1 MRRILHIGVGN
12 FHRAH
17 QAWYTHEANR
27 RAGEDWR
34 ITGVSLRSPRM
45 RDALRSQDFAYTL
58 AVGDRAGER
67 LHRIGVLD
75 DILVATEDAEAVI
88 AALADPAIA
97 VVTLTVTEK
106 GYHLGPD
113 GRLPS
118 DAHAIA
124 ADLDALAAGRH
135 PASTI
140 GLLAAGLARRAATGA
155 PVTVLSCD
163 NLPENGPRLAAAV
176 RAFAAAAGWD
186 VADYLDRAVAFPASM
201 VDRITPATD
210 DALRARI
217 ADTDLPP
224 AEPVATEA
232 FCEWVIENV
241 FAAARPAWDEAGV
254 IFADD
259 VRPYEL
265 RKLRM
270 LDGAHSYLAYAGTLA
285 GHGFVHE
292 AIADPPLRKVALALM
307 DEAAATLPDTVRA
320 DAPAYARALVARLKN
335 PHLQHRLR
343 QIAMDGSL
351 KLPIRILGTLRDRTA
366 RGLASPA
373 CEATLDAWAGFLAAE
388 LEAGRGVDDPDADR
402 LAAALAD
409 GASPRELL
417 EHGAGT
423 S

>member
-1 MRRILHIGVGN
+1 MTRILHLGVGN

-27 RAGEDWR
+27 LAGEDWR

-45 RDALRSQDFAYTL
+45 RDALRPQGFAYTL
-58 AVGDRAGER
+58 AVSDRAGER

-75 DILVATEDAEAVI
+75 HMLVAPEDAEAVI
-88 AALADPAIA
+88 AALADPDVA
-97 VVTLTVTEK
+97 VITLTVTEK
-106 GYHLGPD
+106 GYHLGSD
-113 GRLPS
+113 GRMRN
-118 DAHAIA
+118 DAPAIA
-124 ADLDALAAGRH
+124 ADLDALTAGRH
-135 PASTI
+135 PTSTI

-155 PVTVLSCD
+155 PVTVMSCD

-176 RAFAAAAGWD
+176 RAFAAAGWD

-210 DALRARI
+210 DTLRARI

-232 FCEWVIENV
+232 FSEWVVEDA
-241 FAAARPAWDEAGV
+241 FAAARPAWEEAGAV
-254 IFADD
+254 LTED

-270 LDGAHSYLAYAGTLA
+270 LNGAHSYLAYAGTLA

-292 AIADPPLRKVALALM
+292 AIADPALREGALALM
-307 DEAAATLPDTVRA
+307 DEAAATLPDIVRA
-320 DAPAYARALVARLKN
+320 DARAYARALVARFEN

-343 QIAMDGSL
+343 QIAMDGSQ
-351 KLPIRILGTLRDRTA
+351 KLPIRILGTLRDRKA
-366 RGLASPA
+366 RGMASPA

-388 LEAGRGVDDPDADR
+388 MEAGRVVDDPDADR
-402 LAAALAD
+402 LAAGLAD

-417 EHGAGT
+417 EHAAGT